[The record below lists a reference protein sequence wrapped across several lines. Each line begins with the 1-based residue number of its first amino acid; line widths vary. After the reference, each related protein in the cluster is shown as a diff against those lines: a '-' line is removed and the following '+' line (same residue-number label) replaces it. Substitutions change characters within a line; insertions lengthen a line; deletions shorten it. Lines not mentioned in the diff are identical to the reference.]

1 MSQHETHKTFFENV
15 VDILRWLD
23 VTPGA
28 ASRLSGHANNWLSN
42 QIHRFDRTDKVGKE
56 RRSVSSALID
66 DVAEA
71 LGVPPRELVDPDF
84 DAESMT
90 PPEWWRSLRAKK
102 T

>member
-1 MSQHETHKTFFENV
+1 MSHATHTTFFQNV
-15 VDILRWLD
+15 LDILNWLD
-23 VTPGA
+23 VTPCA
-28 ASRLSGHANNWLSN
+28 VSRLTGRAPNWLGN
-42 QIHRFDRTDKVGKE
+42 RLHRFDRPDKVGKE
-56 RRSVSSALID
+56 RQSVSSALID

-90 PPEWWRSLRAKK
+90 PPEWWRSLRQKK